1 MDCHRYV
8 AKIEYSA
15 SDGFILSQFQIFSG
29 IRGHPL
35 LCFNGT
41 LDLNSKGM
49 LPVGNRIHFKAMI
62 ITEKCQIGFPYLL
75 LRYS

>member
-15 SDGFILSQFQIFSG
+15 SDGFILSQLKIFSG
-29 IRGHPL
+29 IRGHLL

-41 LDLNSKGM
+41 LDLNGESM
-49 LPVGNRIHFKAMI
+49 VPVSNRIYFKPMI
-62 ITEKCQIGFPYLL
+62 IPEKCQIGFPYLL